1 MRTADTV
8 VHMVSM
14 PLVLLL
20 VIVGGV
26 LLINRH
32 FVVRLAAGLFL
43 VIGVLVAN
51 NSVGRFISETLN
63 GIAHLVT

>member
-1 MRTADTV
+1 MHLSITA
-8 VHMVSM
+8 
-14 PLVLLL
+14 LL
-20 VIVGGV
+20 VIVGLT

-43 VIGVLVAN
+43 VIGVM
-51 NSVGRFISETLN
+51 ISGNAFGEFVRSMLT